1 MHTLRRVNRII
12 LGCCIIVMSVAVGL
26 GVISRYIFGQP
37 LLWTDEIA
45 RAGMV
50 WLTFVGAAQLFS
62 YENGHLKLTFLTDRL
77 APAVQRLLAI
87 VANLVELVL
96 VLVVGVGT
104 LVFIYFNS
112 DAVTS
117 ALELPVYVIYGIIPL
132 TTMIA
137 AFFVV
142 TKLVAYFAGKTPD
155 LVAPASGEDHG

>member
-142 TKLVAYFAGKTPD
+142 GKLIAYFAGKTPD
-155 LVAPASGEDHG
+155 LAASGAGEDHN